1 MAQYSTEAI
10 LLAVRNWG
18 EADKMVTFFSREMG
32 KVTAVA
38 YGCRRPKSPLAGGM
52 QAFSHLELGVM
63 AGTHLDTIKQC
74 ETITSFKSLRENL
87 DSMAYATFLT
97 ELVVEVCPER
107 HPEPHIY
114 DLLVCALGMLSK
126 RNPRIVAL
134 AAAYQLVEYT
144 GYQPTYKEC
153 VVCGQSIE
161 TDAFFS
167 FEKGGVVCKDCT
179 SPDLNLIDMP
189 VKMQGFIQSLLALD
203 WQEPAAFSINGA
215 ILLQTEKL
223 LLDYLIFFIE
233 KPLKSLEFIKQLAML
248 KT

>member
-10 LLAVRNWG
+10 LLVVRNWG
-18 EADKMVTFFSREMG
+18 EADKMVTFFSRELG
-32 KVTAVA
+32 KITAVA

-74 ETITSFKSLRENL
+74 ETITSFKNLRENL
-87 DSMAYATFLT
+87 DAMAYASFLT

-126 RNPRIVAL
+126 RNPRLVAL

-144 GYQPTYKEC
+144 GYQPVYTVC
-153 VVCGQSIE
+153 VACGLNIE

-167 FEKGGVVCKDCT
+167 FEKGGVICNQCS
-179 SPDLNLIDMP
+179 SPDMIDMP
-189 VKMQGFIQSLLALD
+189 LKMQGFIQNLLQLD
-203 WQEPAAFSINGA
+203 WEKPEKFSINGA
-215 ILLQTEKL
+215 ILVQTEKL
-223 LLDYLIFFIE
+223 LLDYLVFLIE
-233 KPLKSLEFIKQLAML
+233 KPLKSLAFIKQLAVL
-248 KT
+248 KS

>member
-18 EADKMVTFFSREMG
+18 EADKMVTFFSRELG
-32 KVTAVA
+32 KITAVA

-74 ETITSFKSLRENL
+74 ETITSFKNLRENL
-87 DSMAYATFLT
+87 DAMAYASFLT

-114 DLLVCALGMLSK
+114 DLLVCALRMLSK
-126 RNPRIVAL
+126 RNPRLVAL

-144 GYQPTYKEC
+144 GYQPVYTVC
-153 VVCGQSIE
+153 VACGQNIE

-167 FEKGGVVCKDCT
+167 FEKGGVICNQCS
-179 SPDLNLIDMP
+179 SPGMIDMP
-189 VKMQGFIQSLLALD
+189 LKMQGFIQNLLQLD
-203 WQEPAAFSINGA
+203 WEKPKKFSINGA
-215 ILLQTEKL
+215 ILVQTEKL
-223 LLDYLIFFIE
+223 LLDYLVFFIE
-233 KPLKSLEFIKQLAML
+233 KPLKSLAFIKQLAVL
-248 KT
+248 KS

>member
-18 EADKMVTFFSREMG
+18 EADKMVTFFSRELG
-32 KVTAVA
+32 KITAVA

-74 ETITSFKSLRENL
+74 ETITSFKNLRENL
-87 DSMAYATFLT
+87 DAMAYAAFLT

-126 RNPRIVAL
+126 RNPRLVAL

-144 GYQPTYKEC
+144 GYQPAYTVC
-153 VVCGQSIE
+153 VDCGQNIE

-167 FEKGGVVCKDCT
+167 FEKGGVICNQCS
-179 SPDLNLIDMP
+179 SPDMIDMP
-189 VKMQGFIQSLLALD
+189 IRMQSFIQNLLQLD
-203 WQEPAAFSINGA
+203 WKKPAEFSVNGA
-215 ILLQTEKL
+215 ILVQTEKL
-223 LLDYLIFFIE
+223 LLDYLVFLIE
-233 KPLKSLEFIKQLAML
+233 KPLKSLAFIKQLAVL
-248 KT
+248 KG